1 MDVEQFNNSFVRR
14 TQLGAGCP
22 DKNRGSGLSLPTGQ
36 AGVASPSITLNPRA
50 SGLEFTPRLA
60 GLLSLPDRQ
69 HVGFQNFV
77 SSIAS
82 RISHF
87 MSSIVS
93 RLACLTGRQGDDT
106 IPHHQLEKHRPRNG
120 RRCMTIGFP
129 TFRRLETLKATLKQ
143 VVILILLISC
153 SFTQSIA
160 QKQKPKKEKFKKGGI
175 VQLRDSLTAYSQ
187 SDIFDFPNLHK
198 ARFYSDVGKL
208 NHIKSLDKPETQGEM
223 YQSLKMYVKNFG
235 IENFSK
241 STPLLWKLAQLSEKH
256 GPKGEAVLLYKLV
269 VKHHQQGID
278 IKELYKRY
286 QLVETEKKENYVP
299 LDFYYKLVD
308 YRKEIDTLR
317 PPHSVLV
324 NMGDGINS
332 KKEDYGP
339 TMGNVDYVLLFTSK
353 RNPHDERNYNEDL
366 FYALKVDG
374 QWMQAE
380 EFKTINTNYNEG
392 SACLSQDGK
401 FLYFSRCNAP
411 NSLGNCDLYLAKLGK
426 DSTWTDI
433 KNLGPNLNSSGW
445 DSHPSLSHSGD
456 TLFFASNR
464 VGGFGLSDIYY
475 SLKDKKDNW
484 GKAKNAGPIINT
496 VNSEVSPFFHHRF
509 NVLYYSSNGQPLN
522 FGGFDIYKSYQ
533 RSGSWGE
540 PKNIGPLVN
549 GAGDEYYFTIDS
561 QSHDLYYA
569 RSLEEDL
576 PTGQAGLP
584 TGQAG
589 KKDLDL
595 HSFPVPMEA
604 QPLAATELKGSL
616 KDRAGKPQKGI
627 VSVIDLDSAVE
638 VAPKFLRE
646 DGTFDF
652 SLINKRNYLL
662 IIQGDDYFRIEEIF
676 FLDGDKEINRVAEPI
691 ETKIAFRSLE
701 FENGKAD
708 ILSTMHDDL
717 AKLGNFMTDHPKLK
731 LKISGHTDSAGDE
744 KLNLKLSQDR
754 ADAIKKYLM
763 QEFKVVDDRIT
774 SIGLGSAK
782 PIISKEETEDHK
794 QLNRR
799 VEFEIVRE

>member
-1 MDVEQFNNSFVRR
+1 MCPPKLQRR
-14 TQLGAGCP
+14 WAACP
-22 DKNRGSGLSLPTGQ
+22 DKNRGTGLFVT
-36 AGVASPSITLNPRA
+36 SPSCTHNPRA
-50 SGLEFTPRLA
+50 SGFT
-60 GLLSLPDRQ
+60 LLSLPDAQ
-69 HVGFQNFV
+69 YEGFQNF
-77 SSIAS
+77 
-82 RISHF
+82 
-87 MSSIVS
+87 MSTTKG
-93 RLACLTGRQGDDT
+93 L
-106 IPHHQLEKHRPRNG
+106 
-120 RRCMTIGFP
+120 P
-129 TFRRLETLKATLKQ
+129 TFRRLATLKQ
-143 VVILILLISC
+143 IVILILLMSC
-153 SFTQSIA
+153 FLTTQSIA
-160 QKQKPKKEKFKKGGI
+160 QKEKSKKEKFKKGGI

-187 SDIFDFPNLHK
+187 SDIFEFPNLHK
-198 ARFYSDVGKL
+198 TRFYSDAAKL
-208 NHIKSLDKPETQGEM
+208 NQIKSLDKPETQDAM
-223 YQSLKMYVKNFG
+223 YKSLKTYVKNFG

-256 GPKGEAVLLYKLV
+256 GPKGEAILLYKLV

-278 IKELYKRY
+278 IKEIYKRY
-286 QLVETEKKENYVP
+286 QMVETEKKENYVP

-324 NMGDGINS
+324 NMGEGINS
-332 KKEDYGP
+332 RKEDYGP

-353 RNPHDERNYNEDL
+353 RNPHEERNYNEDL
-366 FYALKVDG
+366 FYSLKVDG
-374 QWMQAE
+374 QWTQTEA
-380 EFKTINTNYNEG
+380 FKTINTQYNEG

-401 FLYFSRCNAP
+401 FLYFSRCSAP
-411 NSLGNCDLYLAKLGK
+411 NSLGNCDLYVAKLGK

-433 KNLGPNLNSSGW
+433 KNLGPNINSSGW
-445 DSHPSLSHSGD
+445 DSHPSLSHKGD

-475 SLKDKKDNW
+475 SQKDKKGNW

-533 RSGSWGE
+533 YKGNWIE

-569 RSLEEDL
+569 RSLEED
-576 PTGQAGLP
+576 
-584 TGQAG
+584 

-604 QPLAATELKGSL
+604 QPSATTQLKGSL
-616 KDRAGKPQKGI
+616 KDRVGKPMKGI

-676 FLDGDKEINRVAEPI
+676 FLDGDKEINRIAEPI

-708 ILSTMHDDL
+708 ILPTMHDDL
-717 AKLGNFMTDHPKLK
+717 AKLGNFLTDHPNLK

-744 KLNLKLSQDR
+744 KQNLKLSQDR
-754 ADAIKKYLM
+754 ADAIKKYLISA
-763 QEFKVVDDRIT
+763 FKVNSSRIT
-774 SIGLGSAK
+774 AIGLGSAK
-782 PIISKEETEDHK
+782 PIITKEETEDHK

-799 VEFEIVRE
+799 VEFEIVRD